1 MRISDWSSDVC
12 SSDLVN
18 NAGKIDGDDRVRLD
32 KTGVPTFTGG
42 LNINLQY
49 RNFDLSVLFQGATG
63 ALQFVGL
70 TESGDIGNYLDWSYK
85 NRWTIDNPSSTDPR
99 LANRGNTYYTNFS
112 IAGENTY
119 WAKIG
124 RAHV

>member
-1 MRISDWSSDVC
+1 
-12 SSDLVN
+12 
-18 NAGKIDGDDRVRLD
+18 GKIDGDDMVRMD
-32 KTGVPTFTGG
+32 QTNVPTFTGG

-70 TESGDIGNYLDWSYK
+70 TESGGIGNYLKWSYDH
-85 NRWTIDNPSSTDPR
+85 RWTIDNPSSVGPR

-112 IAGENTY
+112 IAGEIPY
-119 WAKIG
+119 WAREYDYLRLKNVEVG
-124 RAHV
+124 YTLPP